1 MGRNSNTERR
11 RAQIVKALYA
21 EMAERGYARA
31 SIKSIAERAHLA
43 PGLVHYHFRNKEE
56 ILLVLLDQMII
67 DVDLRYRG
75 AAAKCTFPG
84 DHLRTYA
91 GARLGFGG
99 RVQARQ
105 VQAWVSIMAE
115 VIAQPAVR
123 ERVSAWMA
131 RDHIELTRLFRRA
144 GVEAPAENASM
155 LLAVILGAFSLHAIG
170 VQGVTPGYALDQAL
184 DWLDQL
190 LG

>member
-1 MGRNSNTERR
+1 MGRKSNTEQRR
-11 RAQIVKALYA
+11 EQIVKALYA
-21 EMAERGYARA
+21 EMAERGYERA
-31 SIKSIAERAHLA
+31 SIKSIAERAQLA

-67 DVDLRYRG
+67 DVDLRYRN
-75 AAAKCTFPG
+75 AAAKCIFPG
-84 DHLRTYA
+84 DQLRAYA

-105 VQAWVSIMAE
+105 VHAWVSIMAE

-123 ERVSAWMA
+123 ERVSTWMA
-131 RDHIELTRLFRRA
+131 RDHIELTRLFRRS
-144 GVEAPAENASM
+144 GVETPAENASM

-170 VQGVTPGYALDQAL
+170 VPGVTPGYALEQAL